1 MKKTYDRKVFKRKLR
16 SRKMAVI
23 VVIRLFMVLLLGFP
37 VLVNAGTR
45 DSTRLEGRQ
54 VEGKVTDE
62 KKVPLPGVTVRWEG
76 TTVGTATDAEGR
88 FKVLMPADSA
98 TLVVS
103 FIGMKTERVKIP
115 KLKAGEVRKELFIVL
130 RDEDVKLEDVVVTGI
145 FTRKKESF
153 TGSAST
159 YSAAEL
165 KTMGTQNILQSLK
178 TLDPAFAIL
187 EDNQFGSD
195 PNRLPNME
203 IRGKSSML
211 GLRDELDADPN
222 QPLFIL
228 DGFESTLAAINDLD
242 INRVASITILKDAAS
257 TAIYGSKAANGV
269 IVVETVKPEA
279 GKLQVSYTG
288 NMNLSMPDLSSYNLM
303 NAREKLEFERLAG
316 RFEPASWST
325 TSEVELNRLYNEK
338 LKVIESGVDTYWL
351 AEPLRV
357 GVNQKHSLYVQGGEG
372 NFLFGL
378 GAGYNGVSGV
388 MEKSDRDV
396 ISGNIDLIYRMSKF
410 QFSNKFSLTS
420 TDYRNPIVAFSE
432 YAAANPY
439 YKKRNETGTIEKW
452 LENNNFFKAANPL
465 WNASQNSRDEGK
477 NLALTNYFMA
487 EYFPTVE
494 WRVRARLGLTYG
506 NDDTEKFYSRNDT
519 RFENME
525 TIKKGEYRSSNTRT
539 NQVEGELSVTYAKVL
554 GKHRINLVV
563 GGNVSSNKS
572 LTQGYSAVGFPD
584 GDFSYPSFSNGYPE
598 NGTPTYYESVSRSV
612 NGYFNTGYS
621 FDDRYLMDF
630 SLRTSGS
637 SVFGT
642 SRKYNTT
649 WSVGLGWNLHKEKFI
664 MDHVGWIDLL
674 KLRASIGNPGNQS
687 FDSAQSLLTYSFQ
700 YGSMNYFGLGAV
712 LAQIGNPD
720 LEWQITVDKNIGLDV
735 TLFNKRFSLTADYYY
750 KVTDPLLIKV
760 STPLS
765 SGTETYMTNAGEQV
779 SQGLTASVTYYI
791 FQNFEERFSWMIRAN
806 VRTQKTRIDKI
817 GNKLSTLNS
826 SGKGSN
832 TVRYYDG
839 ADPDDIWAVKSA
851 GIDPSNGKELFY
863 AKDGSYTYDFSYDD
877 EVICGNTRP
886 DVEGVIG
893 SSLNWKGFSVSLNF
907 RYQMGADVFN
917 EALYSKVENISRS
930 DLNKNQDKRALYERW
945 QEEGDIVRFKNIASA
960 ETTPMSS
967 RFVQEENVLTLE
979 SVYLGYEFYDG
990 WIKKLG
996 LSSLKF
1002 QVSMRD
1008 VFRASTIR
1016 SERGISYPFARSM
1029 EAGLSFNF

>member
-316 RFEPASWST
+316 RYEPVNWST
-325 TSEVELNRLYNEK
+325 TNEVVLNKLYNEK

-378 GAGYNGVSGV
+378 GAGYNGISGV
-388 MEKSDRDV
+388 MEK
-396 ISGNIDLIYRMSKF
+396 
-410 QFSNKFSLTS
+410 
-420 TDYRNPIVAFSE
+420 
-432 YAAANPY
+432 
-439 YKKRNETGTIEKW
+439 
-452 LENNNFFKAANPL
+452 
-465 WNASQNSRDEGK
+465 
-477 NLALTNYFMA
+477 
-487 EYFPTVE
+487 
-494 WRVRARLGLTYG
+494 
-506 NDDTEKFYSRNDT
+506 
-519 RFENME
+519 
-525 TIKKGEYRSSNTRT
+525 
-539 NQVEGELSVTYAKVL
+539 
-554 GKHRINLVV
+554 
-563 GGNVSSNKS
+563 
-572 LTQGYSAVGFPD
+572 
-584 GDFSYPSFSNGYPE
+584 
-598 NGTPTYYESVSRSV
+598 
-612 NGYFNTGYS
+612 
-621 FDDRYLMDF
+621 
-630 SLRTSGS
+630 
-637 SVFGT
+637 
-642 SRKYNTT
+642 
-649 WSVGLGWNLHKEKFI
+649 
-664 MDHVGWIDLL
+664 
-674 KLRASIGNPGNQS
+674 
-687 FDSAQSLLTYSFQ
+687 
-700 YGSMNYFGLGAV
+700 
-712 LAQIGNPD
+712 
-720 LEWQITVDKNIGLDV
+720 
-735 TLFNKRFSLTADYYY
+735 
-750 KVTDPLLIKV
+750 
-760 STPLS
+760 
-765 SGTETYMTNAGEQV
+765 
-779 SQGLTASVTYYI
+779 
-791 FQNFEERFSWMIRAN
+791 
-806 VRTQKTRIDKI
+806 
-817 GNKLSTLNS
+817 
-826 SGKGSN
+826 
-832 TVRYYDG
+832 
-839 ADPDDIWAVKSA
+839 
-851 GIDPSNGKELFY
+851 
-863 AKDGSYTYDFSYDD
+863 
-877 EVICGNTRP
+877 
-886 DVEGVIG
+886 
-893 SSLNWKGFSVSLNF
+893 
-907 RYQMGADVFN
+907 
-917 EALYSKVENISRS
+917 
-930 DLNKNQDKRALYERW
+930 
-945 QEEGDIVRFKNIASA
+945 
-960 ETTPMSS
+960 
-967 RFVQEENVLTLE
+967 
-979 SVYLGYEFYDG
+979 
-990 WIKKLG
+990 
-996 LSSLKF
+996 
-1002 QVSMRD
+1002 
-1008 VFRASTIR
+1008 
-1016 SERGISYPFARSM
+1016 
-1029 EAGLSFNF
+1029 